1 MIKIINRVLRLSGD
15 LSKRIWGSF
24 VCGFLESMFGLLPIG
39 AVFFVLSQLQSGH
52 GITGQTWGIVL
63 GLIIGG
69 LALRSI
75 FKYLVYRLQSTAGF
89 EFVARERIAL
99 GDRLRNVPMGF
110 FHDHSMGEL
119 TATMTTDL
127 NYLENYS
134 MHILDKV
141 TSGVLTM
148 IVMAICVLVF
158 DWRIGIVFLMGIL
171 LSFPVY
177 NYMQNKGKELSEK
190 RQTIQSDAIAATLEY
205 VQGISVVKSFNMCEK
220 NISEIEG
227 AYEKNADSAYEVES
241 VFTPLNMSYSLVF
254 RICACVMMFCAG
266 LLAIGGELTFARLSV
281 ILIASFTIFNPL
293 EVMGQ
298 MTTLIRMLDSTLD
311 RVERVKNAKK
321 IDEDGRDVKLDSFDI
336 SFDHVSFAYEDGN
349 QILKDVTFTIPQGSM
364 TAIVGPSGSGKTT
377 ITRLIA
383 RFWDVQKGSVT
394 VGGHDVKEF
403 TCDSLLDNMSMVFQN
418 VYLFHDTIEN
428 NIKFGFPNATHEQV
442 VEAAKKA
449 CCHDFI
455 TALPDGYNTVI
466 GEGGS
471 TLSGGEKQRIS
482 IARAMLKDAPI
493 ILLDEATASVDPENE
508 VHLQQAISA
517 LVKNKTLVVIAH
529 RLSTIRN
536 ADQILVVDD
545 GKIVQRGTHD
555 ELVKQ
560 KGIYQSFW
568 NIRQHARNW
577 KVAR

>member
-1 MIKIINRVLRLSGD
+1 
-15 LSKRIWGSF
+15 
-24 VCGFLESMFGLLPIG
+24 MFGLLPIG

-220 NISEIEG
+220 NISLI
-227 AYEKNADSAYEVES
+227 NFCFTHNVLI
-241 VFTPLNMSYSLVF
+241 VF
-254 RICACVMMFCAG
+254 
-266 LLAIGGELTFARLSV
+266 LLQHGID
-281 ILIASFTIFNPL
+281 
-293 EVMGQ
+293 
-298 MTTLIRMLDSTLD
+298 IR
-311 RVERVKNAKK
+311 
-321 IDEDGRDVKLDSFDI
+321 
-336 SFDHVSFAYEDGN
+336 
-349 QILKDVTFTIPQGSM
+349 
-364 TAIVGPSGSGKTT
+364 
-377 ITRLIA
+377 
-383 RFWDVQKGSVT
+383 
-394 VGGHDVKEF
+394 
-403 TCDSLLDNMSMVFQN
+403 QN
-418 VYLFHDTIEN
+418 VLYLFR
-428 NIKFGFPNATHEQV
+428 F
-442 VEAAKKA
+442 
-449 CCHDFI
+449 
-455 TALPDGYNTVI
+455 L
-466 GEGGS
+466 GG
-471 TLSGGEKQRIS
+471 
-482 IARAMLKDAPI
+482 
-493 ILLDEATASVDPENE
+493 
-508 VHLQQAISA
+508 
-517 LVKNKTLVVIAH
+517 
-529 RLSTIRN
+529 
-536 ADQILVVDD
+536 
-545 GKIVQRGTHD
+545 
-555 ELVKQ
+555 
-560 KGIYQSFW
+560 
-568 NIRQHARNW
+568 
-577 KVAR
+577 